1 MKSDNV
7 DIPYNLRDTFNFFRS
22 ESNITLPILHVQNLK
37 YVIGLLEE
45 GLLQKIFVHRTKY
58 YSSLIN
64 TFIFVTTF
72 DMVNY

>member
-7 DIPYNLRDTFNFFRS
+7 DIPYTLRGTFNFFRY
-22 ESNITLPILHVQNLK
+22 ESNIALPILHVQYLK
-37 YVIGLLEE
+37 YVISLLEE

-58 YSSLIN
+58 YNSLIN